1 MRFKHVFKE
10 FLELKEANEKKMTVM
25 RSDLLQLQSD
35 KEEKDQMI
43 KELQQKL
50 ESVNL
55 QKSTAGNAI
64 DAQKIEDLLRDAAFR
79 FGQQFAGQ
87 MPQFGGG
94 YTGSRGSFS
103 GPYQRSQ
110 QSSSASQSNYS
121 MSSFRTM
128 SRGMKGFCI
137 IRIIT

>member
-1 MRFKHVFKE
+1 MRFKQVFKE

>member
-1 MRFKHVFKE
+1 
-10 FLELKEANEKKMTVM
+10 MTVM
-25 RSDLLQLQSD
+25 RAEAAKD
-35 KEEKDQMI
+35 KEEKDQEI
-43 KELQQKL
+43 KELKQKL
-50 ESVNL
+50 ESVDL
-55 QKSTAGNAI
+55 RKSTSGNAI
-64 DAQKIEDLLRDAAFR
+64 DAQKIEDLLREAAFR

-128 SRGMKGFCI
+128 SRGMKSFCI
-137 IRIIT
+137 TRIIT

>member
-1 MRFKHVFKE
+1 
-10 FLELKEANEKKMTVM
+10 MTVM
-25 RSDLLQLQSD
+25 RAEAAKD
-35 KEEKDQMI
+35 KEEKDQEI
-43 KELQQKL
+43 KELKRKL
-50 ESVNL
+50 ESVDL

-87 MPQFGGG
+87 MPQFGVG
-94 YTGSRGSFS
+94 YNGSRGSFS

-110 QSSSASQSNYS
+110 HSSSASQSNYS

-128 SRGMKGFCI
+128 SRGIECF
-137 IRIIT
+137 